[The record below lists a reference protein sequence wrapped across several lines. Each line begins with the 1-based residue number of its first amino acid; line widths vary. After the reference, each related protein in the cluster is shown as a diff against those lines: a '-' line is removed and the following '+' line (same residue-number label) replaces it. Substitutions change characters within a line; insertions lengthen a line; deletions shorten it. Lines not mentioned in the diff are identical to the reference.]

1 MKINTK
7 ILKHPSIISSFLGG
21 GILFNAMAVLSGA
34 ESKYTLLSIA
44 LIGGIFGIYV
54 AYKSQVDNIKQ

>member
-7 ILKHPSIISSFLGG
+7 ILQHPSIISSFLGG

-34 ESKYTLLSIA
+34 ESKYILLSIA
-44 LIGGIFGIYV
+44 LIGGIFG
-54 AYKSQVDNIKQ
+54 AYIAYTSQLKQL